1 MYLRLFAHV
10 LVGFLI
16 GALYYDIGNDGAKVL
31 SNLGF
36 LFFNMLFLMY
46 TSMTITI
53 LSFPLEMPVLLKENF
68 NRWYSLRSYY
78 LAITISDIP
87 FQAIFCFIYV
97 TIVYYFTSQPMELF
111 RYGMFLTACLLIS
124 FVAQSVGLVV
134 GAAMNVQNGVFL
146 APVMSVPFL
155 LFSGFF
161 VSFNAIPIYLRWIT
175 YLSYIRYGFEATALA
190 TYGFGRDKLQ
200 CHTTYCHFKSPK
212 TTLEELDMTESR
224 IELDIIA
231 LIIIFVILRIAAYLF
246 LRWKLK
252 MQR

>member
-1 MYLRLFAHV
+1 
-10 LVGFLI
+10 
-16 GALYYDIGNDGAKVL
+16 
-31 SNLGF
+31 
-36 LFFNMLFLMY
+36 
-46 TSMTITI
+46 
-53 LSFPLEMPVLLKENF
+53 MPVLLKENF

-87 FQAIFCFIYV
+87 FQVSLHQLSRSSIVKNVCFSSQAIFCFIYV
-97 TIVYYFTSQPMELF
+97 SIVYYFTSQPMELF

-161 VSFNAIPIYLRWIT
+161 VSFDAIPIYLRWIT

-190 TYGFGRDKLQ
+190 TYGFEREKLKCFQ
-200 CHTTYCHFKSPK
+200 TYCHFKSPT
-212 TTLEELDMTESR
+212 TTLEELDMLKSD
-224 IELDIIA
+224 IMLDIVA
-231 LIIIFVILRIAAYLF
+231 LIVIFVILRIAAFMF

-252 MQR
+252 KQR

>member
-1 MYLRLFAHV
+1 MQ
-10 LVGFLI
+10 
-16 GALYYDIGNDGAKVL
+16 LY
-31 SNLGF
+31 
-36 LFFNMLFLMY
+36 
-46 TSMTITI
+46 
-53 LSFPLEMPVLLKENF
+53 SFSF

-97 TIVYYFTSQPMELF
+97 SIVYYFTSQPLELF

-161 VSFNAIPIYLRWIT
+161 VSFNAIPFYLRWVPEEIIKF
-175 YLSYIRYGFEATALA
+175 YAHANVIRLFFQMDYILLVHSLWFRGDST
-190 TYGFGRDKLQ
+190 RN
-200 CHTTYCHFKSPK
+200 
-212 TTLEELDMTESR
+212 
-224 IELDIIA
+224 
-231 LIIIFVILRIAAYLF
+231 LRIRSCEASMFHHILSLQITDYHIGRIRHDRVEHWTRYHRFDCDFRHLAYCCISL
-246 LRWKLK
+246 LEMEIEDATIKSWQHEQKIYVVSV
-252 MQR
+252 